1 MFVDDEMSKMFVDD
15 EKSKMFVNDEKK
27 VKHLFLTGD
36 KK

>member
-1 MFVDDEMSKMFVDD
+1 MFVDD
-15 EKSKMFVNDEKK
+15 EKSKMFVDGEKSKMFVNDEK

>member
-1 MFVDDEMSKMFVDD
+1 MFVDDEKSKMFVDD

>member
-1 MFVDDEMSKMFVDD
+1 MFVDDEKSKMFVDD
-15 EKSKMFVNDEKK
+15 EKSKMFVNDEK